1 MLATISMLT
10 ELFPSCVTGLLVDL
24 TGHFS
29 YVFYASSFFMVTAAL
44 FMGFS
49 FCSMEAKNKLT
60 EAREPP
66 PENPSRGKYTEVPM
80 ELGPETNRPP
90 AVIYV
95 TSI

>member
-1 MLATISMLT
+1 MLATIDMLT
-10 ELFPSCVTGLLVDL
+10 ELLLSCVPGLLVDL

-49 FCSMEAKNKLT
+49 FCTVEKNKLT
-60 EAREPP
+60 KTHKPTL
-66 PENPSRGKYTEVPM
+66 ENPSRGKYTEVPT
-80 ELGPETNRPP
+80 ELRPGTNQSP